1 MDPGGFSAS
10 SCSVGA
16 SRTQTGLIILKTMR
30 DHTGPDPAQ
39 SPGRCLL
46 TLLSPTLLFYLW
58 KDYHPF
64 SFLKGLSR
72 TCSVG
77 ISHKCGLLRPRTACM
92 GHLRT
97 PGPGRPSNTFRL
109 MQRPS
114 KVQLWKKSL
123 DLSMGASSVIRATSH
138 LKTRR
143 HRTSAI
149 TNETVRWEVWL
160 RSLAATFTGIKQLN
174 DFKYI
179 SCFQTVF
186 AGTVK
191 TLIWCVCANSGG
203 YFFSLSTPELN
214 ALPWIGLAWGEE
226 LIDSTEKK
234 NLEGWQRRGP

>member
-1 MDPGGFSAS
+1 M
-10 SCSVGA
+10 
-16 SRTQTGLIILKTMR
+16 
-30 DHTGPDPAQ
+30 
-39 SPGRCLL
+39 
-46 TLLSPTLLFYLW
+46 
-58 KDYHPF
+58 
-64 SFLKGLSR
+64 
-72 TCSVG
+72 G

-138 LKTRR
+138 LKMRR

-160 RSLAATFTGIKQLN
+160 RSLAATFMGIKQLN

-203 YFFSLSTPELN
+203 YFFPCLHQSLMHFL
-214 ALPWIGLAWGEE
+214 G
-226 LIDSTEKK
+226 
-234 NLEGWQRRGP
+234 